1 MNHSNNSN
9 LSMLSIIKQIFNLLS
24 PEQKKRFY
32 ILQIMVILMA
42 ITEIIGV
49 ISIIPFMT
57 LIGDM
62 NQLQNNTLI
71 HQLYSMS
78 KITSESTFVFWLGV
92 IVLLILLTSS
102 IFSMFTMWKLSMFGH
117 EIGAELSSKLY
128 IYYLEEDWLFHSYS
142 SSANLTKK
150 ISIEASRVASG
161 IIVPLMQMTSRLGL
175 ALLLIISIF
184 IYNPK
189 IVMVGSTIFIIAYFF
204 LFRIVREKLRLNGE
218 SISKVNEHRFRL
230 MNEGFGGIKD
240 ILILGR
246 KKNFIYNF
254 KKMNGTLSY
263 NMGTNTALAN
273 VPRYFME
280 MIAFGAMITLILYLI
295 ATHNANLGIVLPILS
310 VYALATFKLLPAFQ
324 QIYASFSV
332 IKGNVAAFESI
343 RQDLF
348 NSQKCQFIQQ
358 SPHSKSMSF
367 EQQLTLKNI
376 SFNYPN
382 KSEPALKN
390 LNLSIPVNNVVGLVG
405 ASGSGKSTIVS
416 IILGLIYPQQGKC
429 EVDGVQLNKNNCR
442 SWQNNIFLTDA
453 SVSENVAFGIPRKKI
468 NNERVEQ
475 ALKLA
480 HLNTFIDSLEKGVDT
495 KVGERGIQLSG
506 GQKQRI
512 GIARALYHNANVLL
526 FDEATSS
533 LDGLTEKSV
542 MQAIN
547 NFKREK
553 TIIIVAHRL
562 KTVVNCDTIFFID
575 KGKVIDQGT
584 YDELFNNNEKFKNL
598 AIHA

>member
-1 MNHSNNSN
+1 
-9 LSMLSIIKQIFNLLS
+9 
-24 PEQKKRFY
+24 
-32 ILQIMVILMA
+32 
-42 ITEIIGV
+42 
-49 ISIIPFMT
+49 
-57 LIGDM
+57 
-62 NQLQNNTLI
+62 
-71 HQLYSMS
+71 
-78 KITSESTFVFWLGV
+78 
-92 IVLLILLTSS
+92 
-102 IFSMFTMWKLSMFGH
+102 
-117 EIGAELSSKLY
+117 
-128 IYYLEEDWLFHSYS
+128 
-142 SSANLTKK
+142 
-150 ISIEASRVASG
+150 
-161 IIVPLMQMTSRLGL
+161 
-175 ALLLIISIF
+175 
-184 IYNPK
+184 
-189 IVMVGSTIFIIAYFF
+189 
-204 LFRIVREKLRLNGE
+204 
-218 SISKVNEHRFRL
+218 
-230 MNEGFGGIKD
+230 
-240 ILILGR
+240 
-246 KKNFIYNF
+246 
-254 KKMNGTLSY
+254 MNGTLSY

-442 SWQNNIFLTDA
+442 SWQNNIGYVDQNIFLTDA